1 MYRVLSLCLLT
12 LTALSAQDLI
22 PPEPPQPTTP
32 APTPAPIGTQTTVNW
47 SGLFKE
53 SGIFLGIQHAF
64 RLGSEQGTRDG
75 LKGPFFSNYADSLG
89 SLHGWADGDE
99 FYVNYVG
106 HPIQGAISGF
116 IFVQNDI
123 PRYRNSE
130 FGRNREYWRSRLR
143 ASAFSA
149 VYSIQFE
156 IGPASEA
163 TLGGV
168 QRKYPAYGFVDHVI
182 TTSVGLGWMIVE
194 DALDRYVIRKFESR
208 FRNPAARLLVRSW
221 LNPSRSFANM
231 LNLNVPW
238 HRYSRPNLFGAN
250 VSRGDAQRALPKVKS
265 QGRALDP
272 VFSLQAND
280 VVAPLEFHLTF
291 QPTFYTGQGG
301 PPCLGAGATLAFRM
315 ASRLQSLIDVG
326 GCNLR
331 GLRTNWSG
339 DSLHYLAGLR
349 WTPWAAG
356 KWSTHAD
363 FLLGGEK
370 MTHEILF
377 PNVKQLLYAQWRAT
391 GSVPSQEPHH
401 DKYTTSSEANAVSFQ
416 GGIGLDYRINSAL
429 QLRVITADY
438 RHSSLPILDGR
449 NYRDSLNF
457 STGFVLRMG
466 TW

>member
-1 MYRVLSLCLLT
+1 MHRALSLCLL
-12 LTALSAQDLI
+12 LAALKVVPAQDR
-22 PPEPPQPTTP
+22 EPPKSLPLVP
-32 APTPAPIGTQTTVNW
+32 AVDPIDTQTQVNW
-47 SGLFKE
+47 AGLFKN
-53 SGIFLGIQHAF
+53 SGLFLGIQHAY
-64 RLGSEQGTRDG
+64 RLGSERGTRNG
-75 LKGPFFSNYADSLG
+75 LKGPFFSNYAEALG
-89 SLHGWADGDE
+89 NLHGWADGDE

-106 HPIQGAISGF
+106 HPMQGAVSAL

-130 FGRNREYWRSRLR
+130 FGRNRDYWRGRLR

-149 VYSIQFE
+149 AYSIQFE

-163 TLGGV
+163 SIGAV

-182 TTSVGLGWMIVE
+182 TTTVGMGWMIAE

-231 LNLNVPW
+231 INLDAPW
-238 HRYSRPNLFGAN
+238 HRYTRPNLFGAN
-250 VSRGDAQRALPKVKS
+250 VSKGDAERALPKKKLH
-265 QGRALDP
+265 GRTLDP
-272 VFSLQAND
+272 VFSLRAND
-280 VVAPLEFHLTF
+280 VVAPFEFHLTF
-291 QPTFYTGQGG
+291 QPTFYTAQGG
-301 PPCLGAGATLAFRM
+301 PPCLGAGATVAFRM
-315 ASRLQSLIDVG
+315 ASRLQALVDVG

-331 GLRTNWSG
+331 GLPKDWSG
-339 DSLHYLAGLR
+339 DSLHYMAGLR
-349 WTPWAAG
+349 WTPWASG
-356 KWSTHAD
+356 KWSSHAE

-370 MTHEILF
+370 MTQELLL
-377 PNVKQLLYAQWRAT
+377 PTVRQLLYTQWQAN
-391 GSVPSQEPHH
+391 GSLPAQEPRH
-401 DKYTTSSEANAVSFQ
+401 DRYTIGSEANAVALQ

-429 QLRVITADY
+429 QLRVANIDY